1 MNIRL
6 VHRSSAVV
14 LFPLVAACIVSTGSS
29 AQERDTTVL
38 DPIVISATQT
48 PAAKSSLTQQVT
60 IITGKELRERGIA
73 RVSDALRMVPGAQ
86 VVQNGSFGS
95 VTTLFLRGGE
105 SRYTRVLIDGVAVNS
120 SGGFFDFSHLTTDN
134 IDRIEIV
141 RGPSSVVHGAN
152 AMTGT
157 IQIFTKRGAGAPRIT
172 ADARAGTYETRD
184 ASVGLSGK
192 ADEVSY
198 TISGSHHF
206 TDGILPFNNKY
217 LNGTLSSSAA
227 YAGNGGQSAS
237 VAARYTTAEF
247 HYPTDFTGAPVD
259 SNSYRVQH
267 RLTVGTEGAI
277 PLARA
282 IEARLSA
289 GSNEVWDLTED
300 INVPFGAQTR
310 QHSAE
315 SSYSRGRSAGARA
328 ELAFPFGRITAG
340 GDISRESERSTERR
354 GPVAAPQAVVST
366 FFAARDVRAAFIELI
381 GSGNRGLSY
390 TLAGRLDDNSD
401 FDTHGTYRVGATAD
415 LVRGLRVRASVS
427 TAFSAPAFNQLR
439 PTLFTVGSPALRPE
453 TARTWEGGVE
463 QRFGNG
469 TVVLSA
475 GYFNQLFNDL
485 IQFVAGG
492 PPEFRG
498 SYANLTAAQS
508 NGYEVAVNA
517 RAPAGLVLDASYT
530 QATPHVSRLSSDYSG
545 NLEVGDALIRRP
557 SHSGAATVTQSP
569 FSRLTLSLTAAYV
582 GKRPDLDFN
591 TFPSPTVTLPSYTR
605 VDGAASFTAYRS
617 ARNQLSI
624 TLRAENAL
632 DRRYEDVLHFAA
644 PRRVILVGARF
655 EGGL

>member
-1 MNIRL
+1 MNTQSIQQ
-6 VHRSSAVV
+6 SSAVV
-14 LFPLVAACIVSTGSS
+14 LFPLLAVCVVSTGSP

-38 DPIVISATQT
+38 DPVVISATQT
-48 PAAKSSLTQQVT
+48 PTAKSSLTQQVT

-73 RVSDALRMVPGAQ
+73 RVSDALRVVPGAQ

-134 IDRIEIV
+134 VDRIEIV
-141 RGPSSVVHGAN
+141 RGPSSVVHGAD

-184 ASVGLSGK
+184 ASVGLSGTSD
-192 ADEVSY
+192 AVSY
-198 TISGSHHF
+198 AISGSHHF

-217 LNGTLSSSAA
+217 VNGTLSTSLA
-227 YAGNGGQSAS
+227 YAGDSGQSAS

-282 IEARLSA
+282 IEARLTA

-300 INVPFGAQTR
+300 INVPFGAQTP

-315 SSYSRGRSAGARA
+315 SSYSRRRSAGARA
-328 ELAFPFGRITAG
+328 QLAVPFGRITAG
-340 GDISRESERSTERR
+340 GELSRESERSTDRQ
-354 GPVAAPQAVVST
+354 GPVAGPQAVVST
-366 FFAARDVRAAFIELI
+366 FFAARDVRAAFVELI
-381 GSGNRGLSY
+381 GSGKHGLSY
-390 TLAGRLDDNSD
+390 TLAGRLDNNSD
-401 FDTHGTYRVGATAD
+401 FDTHGTYRVGARAD
-415 LVRGLRVRASVS
+415 LVRGLRARASVS
-427 TAFSAPAFNQLR
+427 TAFDAPAFNQLR

-453 TARTWEGGVE
+453 TARTWEAGLE
-463 QRFGNG
+463 QRMWNG
-469 TVVLSA
+469 AALLSA
-475 GYFNQLFNDL
+475 GYFNQRFNDL

-492 PPEFRG
+492 PPDFRG
-498 SYANLTAAQS
+498 SYANLAAAQS
-508 NGYEVAVNA
+508 NGYEVALSA
-517 RAPAGLVLDASYT
+517 RGPAGLLLDASYT
-530 QATPHVSRLSSDYSG
+530 QATPHVSRLSSEYTG

-569 FSRLTLSLTAAYV
+569 VSRVTLSLTATYV

-605 VDGAASFTAYRS
+605 VDGAASFAAYRT

-632 DRRYEDVLHFAA
+632 DREYEDVLHFAA
-644 PRRVILVGARF
+644 PGRVILVGARF